1 VYCGK
6 KPYLITIMTKGTD
19 MKKLPKVSAEIS
31 KKVYEI
37 MAGNG

>member
-1 VYCGK
+1 
-6 KPYLITIMTKGTD
+6 MTKGTD